1 MYSVD
6 DAFAYGSLKSHPFT
20 AFVVVKDIKENN
32 HRVKIRVLLILLLV
46 HKYYTTFFFSCLNI
60 KFFLLMHLLILKKK

>member
-20 AFVVVKDIKENN
+20 VFVVVKDTKENN
-32 HRVKIRVLLILLLV
+32 HRVQIRVLLILLLV
-46 HKYYTTFFFSCLNI
+46 HKYYTTFFFFVFKHKVLFINAFTNS
-60 KFFLLMHLLILKKK
+60 